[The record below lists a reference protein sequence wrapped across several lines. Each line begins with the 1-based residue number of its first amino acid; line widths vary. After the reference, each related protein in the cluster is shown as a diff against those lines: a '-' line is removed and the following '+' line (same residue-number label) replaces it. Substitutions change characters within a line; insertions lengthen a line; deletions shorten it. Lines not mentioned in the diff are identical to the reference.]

1 MAASAEEECKSLQ
14 RAEDELEDRKRRC
27 EHGNAESKDSESVP
41 LQVETGEVE
50 KDNIPSIAVE
60 KRQERDAIGDEER
73 QELEKTV
80 MELRLEVE
88 AWKKSAACIAE
99 DGRLVRLELEKKLK
113 EEAKD
118 AQELKMAMSELA
130 ELQVELK
137 DWKVIASDAAE
148 ECSSLRVAFD
158 DVMKKVQMELSQWQ
172 EKAETTCVELQ
183 CVKAEL
189 QRELEMKD
197 ERASKSSALEGEL
210 SSWKTRALESENLQ
224 RELQERSQQG
234 QLPAGS
240 SMLQA
245 ASFF

>member
-1 MAASAEEECKSLQ
+1 
-14 RAEDELEDRKRRC
+14 
-27 EHGNAESKDSESVP
+27 
-41 LQVETGEVE
+41 
-50 KDNIPSIAVE
+50 
-60 KRQERDAIGDEER
+60 
-73 QELEKTV
+73 

-234 QLPAGS
+234 QLPAS
-240 SMLQA
+240 SSRLQA